1 MKNLPFLQLIV
12 VFSLLCACKPGA
24 KTAKTNL
31 PQTPVNDSTMSIS
44 LSTARTDAFLT
55 NLLKSKPGILDS
67 VLANKDLNRLQI
79 IYTKIDRGRNGL
91 AKLTDYYYNVNADN
105 YFYPASTVKFPAA
118 VLALQKLNELKI
130 SGLDLNTTM
139 ITEAAGEKLT
149 PVFNDPTSPDGRP
162 TIAHYIKKI
171 FLVSDNDAF
180 NRLYEFLGQEYI
192 NETLQKMGYAKTQL
206 LHRLSIALNEDENRT
221 ANPIRFLGADNKLV
235 YEKPLQKS
243 TMKYA
248 ERNTKLGKGYMS
260 GGSFY
265 NGERL
270 INEPF
275 DFSKKNRLV
284 LEDLHNMLKSIYF
297 PKAVPAKQRFNLTEA
312 NYSFLHKYMHML
324 PQQSDYPAYDSVN
337 YWPAYVKFL
346 FYGSEKGELDPDVRI
361 YNKVG
366 DAYGFL
372 IDVAY
377 IADTKN
383 NIEFMLS
390 AAIHCNSDG
399 IFNDDKYDY
408 NTVGFPFMK
417 NLGRLI
423 YDYELK
429 RERKFKPEL
438 SALLK

>member
-1 MKNLPFLQLIV
+1 MKKFPFIQLIM
-12 VFSLLCACKPGA
+12 VFSLVCSCKPGA

-31 PQTPVNDSTMSIS
+31 PKTPVNDSAMAMNPANT
-44 LSTARTDAFLT
+44 RTDVFLT
-55 NLLKSKPGILDS
+55 NLLKSKPEFFDS
-67 VLANKDLNRLQI
+67 VLANKDQNRLQI
-79 IYTKIDRGRNGL
+79 IYTKIDRGRNSI

-118 VLALQKLNELKI
+118 VLAMQKLNELKI
-130 SGLDLNTTM
+130 AGLDLNTTM
-139 ITEAAGEKLT
+139 ITESAGEKLT

-162 TIAHYIKKI
+162 TIAQYIKKI

-192 NETLQKMGYAKTQL
+192 NEALHKMGYTKTQL

-221 ANPIRFLGADNKLV
+221 TNPIRFLDANNKLV

-243 TMKYA
+243 AIVYA

-260 GGSFY
+260 G
-265 NGERL
+265 EKL
-270 INEPF
+270 VNEPF

-284 LEDLHNMLKSIYF
+284 LEDLHAMLKSIYF
-297 PKAVPAKQRFNLTEA
+297 SKSVSAKQRFNLTDVD
-312 NYSFLHKYMHML
+312 YSFLHKYMSML
-324 PQQSDYPAYDSVN
+324 PQQSTYPAYDTAN

-346 FYGSEKGELDPDVRI
+346 FYGSEKGELIPDIHI

-377 IADTKN
+377 IVDTKN

-390 AAIHCNSDG
+390 AAMHCNSDG

-408 NTVGFPFMK
+408 DTVGFPFMK

-438 SALLK
+438 SGLLK

>member
-1 MKNLPFLQLIV
+1 M

-31 PQTPVNDSTMSIS
+31 PQNQVNDSVMLTS
-44 LSTARTDAFLT
+44 LSAARTDAFLA
-55 NLLKSKPGILDS
+55 NLLKSKPGLLDS
-67 VLANKDLNRLQI
+67 VLADKDQNRLQI

-105 YFYPASTVKFPAA
+105 YFYPASTVKFPVA

-130 SGLDLNTTM
+130 PGLNLNTTM
-139 ITEAAGEKLT
+139 ITETAGEKLT
-149 PVFNDPTSPDGRP
+149 PVFNDPASQDGRP
-162 TIAHYIKKI
+162 TIAQYIKKI

-180 NRLYEFLGQEYI
+180 NRLYEFLGQEYV
-192 NETLQKMGYAKTQL
+192 NETLQKMGYTKTQL

-221 ANPIRFLGADNKLV
+221 ANPIRFLDANNKLV

-243 TMKYA
+243 IMKYA

-265 NGERL
+265 TGERL

-284 LEDLHNMLKSIYF
+284 LEDLHTMLKSIYF
-297 PKAVPAKQRFNLTEA
+297 PKSVSARQRFNLTEVD
-312 NYSFLHKYMHML
+312 YSFLHKYMRML

-346 FYGSEKGELDPDVRI
+346 VYGSEKGELNPDIRI

-390 AAIHCNSDG
+390 AAIHCNKDG

-438 SALLK
+438 SGLLK

>member
-1 MKNLPFLQLIV
+1 MKNFTFIQLV
-12 VFSLLCACKPGA
+12 MVFSLVCGCKPGS

-31 PQTPVNDSTMSIS
+31 PKKPVNDSVMATP
-44 LSTARTDAFLT
+44 LLKARTDAFMV
-55 NLLKSKPGILDS
+55 NLLKEKPELFDS
-67 VLANKDLNRLQI
+67 ILANKDQNRLQI

-105 YFYPASTVKFPAA
+105 YFYPASTVKLPAA

-130 SGLDLNTTM
+130 RGLDLNTTM
-139 ITEAAGEKLT
+139 ITEQAGEKLT

-162 TIAHYIKKI
+162 TIAQYIKKI

-192 NETLQKMGYAKTQL
+192 NETLHKMGYTKTQL
-206 LHRLSIALNEDENRT
+206 LHRLSIALNEEENRT
-221 ANPIRFLGADNKLV
+221 TNPIRFFDANNKLV
-235 YEKPLQKS
+235 YEKPLLKS
-243 TMKYA
+243 TLKYA

-265 NGERL
+265 TGERL

-284 LEDLHNMLKSIYF
+284 LDDLHAMLKSIYF
-297 PKAVPAKQRFNLTEA
+297 PKSVSAKQRFNLTEA
-312 NYSFLHKYMHML
+312 DYSFLHKHMSML
-324 PQQSDYPAYDSVN
+324 PQQSAYPAYDTVN

-346 FYGSEKGELDPDVRI
+346 FYGSEKGELNPDIRI

-408 NTVGFPFMK
+408 DTVGFPFMK

-429 RERKFKPEL
+429 RERKYKPEL

>member
-1 MKNLPFLQLIV
+1 MKN
-12 VFSLLCACKPGA
+12 FSLILLILVFGAINSCKPGA

-31 PQTPVNDSTMSIS
+31 PKTPVNDSAMAMNPANT
-44 LSTARTDAFLT
+44 RTDVFLT
-55 NLLKSKPGILDS
+55 DLLKSKSQFFDS
-67 VLANKDLNRLQI
+67 VLANKVQNRLQI
-79 IYTKIDRGRNGL
+79 IYTKIDRGRNGI
-91 AKLTDYYYNVNADN
+91 AKLTDYFYNVNADN

-118 VLALQKLNELKI
+118 ILALQKLNELKI

-139 ITEAAGEKLT
+139 ITETAGEKLT

-162 TIAHYIKKI
+162 TIAQYIKKI

-192 NETLQKMGYAKTQL
+192 NETLHKMGYSKTQL
-206 LHRLSIALNEDENRT
+206 LHRLSIVLSDEENRT
-221 ANPIRFLGADNKLV
+221 TNPIRFLDANNKLV

-248 ERNTKLGKGYMS
+248 DRNTKLGKGYMS
-260 GGSFY
+260 G
-265 NGERL
+265 EKL

-284 LEDLHNMLKSIYF
+284 LEDLHTMMKSIYF
-297 PKAVPAKQRFNLTEA
+297 PSSVSARHRFNLTSDD
-312 NYSFLHKYMHML
+312 YSFLHKYMSML
-324 PQQSDYPAYDSVN
+324 PQESTYPAYDTVN

-346 FYGSEKGELDPDVRI
+346 FYGSEKGELNPGIRI

-377 IADTKN
+377 VVDTKN

-390 AAIHCNSDG
+390 AAMHCNDDG

-408 NTVGFPFMK
+408 DTVGFPFMK
-417 NLGRLI
+417 NLGRFI

-429 RERKFKPEL
+429 RDRKFKPEL
-438 SALLK
+438 SGLLK